1 MKYFQEYEK
10 YRKKKESIKVD
21 SIWYWLEE
29 TAEPKT
35 LMKII
40 DVSHNLVRYTYTNW
54 RFNNDHIFS
63 RTLGV
68 FLEGAVPYSEKETN
82 ETI

>member
-1 MKYFQEYEK
+1 MKYFQEYEN

-21 SIWYWLEE
+21 SVWYWLEE

-40 DVSHNLVRYTYTNW
+40 DVSHNLVRYTYINW
-54 RFNNDHIFS
+54 RVDPNSFT
-63 RTLGV
+63 RTLTI
-68 FLEGAVPYSEKETN
+68 FLESAAPYSEKETN
-82 ETI
+82 ETV